1 MSHVIPSQ
9 KIYLNYILD
18 SFRCNLKILAFF
30 LISNH
35 YHLKLISIYRI
46 NRKEGKKMTS
56 TRYPQRV
63 RNELRFRELNVLRV
77 ERVSAGFQRIVLG
90 GDALEG
96 FSSRGFDDHSK
107 LFFPAAGTTFVP
119 PVVTDEG
126 IHWGEGV
133 RPQSRDYTPLYD
145 PVNHELAL
153 DFFVHDGGVAS
164 NWALEAKVGDRLT
177 IGGPRGSLVVPEDYA
192 WQLYVCD
199 ESGMPALRRRLEAI
213 ATLPVRPE
221 IHAVVTVGDASY
233 KDYLAHLSGFTLTWV
248 VGHSEQAVADHLA
261 ALSVPAQDYFI
272 WLTGE
277 GKVVKNLSRRFAT
290 DAIDPQ
296 LVRASA
302 YWHAK

>member
-1 MSHVIPSQ
+1 
-9 KIYLNYILD
+9 
-18 SFRCNLKILAFF
+18 
-30 LISNH
+30 
-35 YHLKLISIYRI
+35 
-46 NRKEGKKMTS
+46 MTS

-63 RNELRFRELNVLRV
+63 RNELRFRELTVLSV
-77 ERVSAGFQRIVLG
+77 ERISAGFQRIVLG

-96 FSSRGFDDHSK
+96 FSSKGFDDHTK
-107 LFFPAAGTTFVP
+107 VFFPAPGATFVP

-126 IHWGEGV
+126 IEWGDGV
-133 RPQSRDYTPLYD
+133 RPMARDYTPLYD
-145 PVNHELAL
+145 EARHELVL

-164 NWALEAKVGDRLT
+164 NWAVQAQEGDKLT

-213 ATLPVRPE
+213 AQLPVRPE
-221 IHAVVTVGDASY
+221 IHAVVTVGDEAY
-233 KDYLAHLSGFTLTWV
+233 KDYLSHLRDFNIIWI
-248 VGHSEQAVADHLA
+248 VGHSEQAVAERLA
-261 ALSVPAQDYFI
+261 TLNVPAGDYFI

-277 GKVVKNLSRRFAT
+277 GKVVKNLSRQFET